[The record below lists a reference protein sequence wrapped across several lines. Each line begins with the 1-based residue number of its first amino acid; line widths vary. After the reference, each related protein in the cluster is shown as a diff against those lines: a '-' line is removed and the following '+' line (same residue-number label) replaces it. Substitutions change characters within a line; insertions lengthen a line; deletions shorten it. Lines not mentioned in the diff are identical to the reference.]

1 MNIGSILPYT
11 GSTIP
16 EGFLECDGRA
26 VSRDLYAELFDV
38 IGTTYGSG
46 DGSTTF
52 NLPNLSGR
60 VALGVGTG
68 YSIGSVGGSETHSL
82 VSSELAEHN
91 HEVPSHTHGNT
102 IAASISGMSHTIT
115 QPAFSYAQCSGSLA
129 SWNTA
134 GGLGTAACYNTR
146 STVNMTN
153 STKLAVANHAATDCT
168 MSGGVT
174 DCAAFDT
181 EDAGSSAAHNNM
193 MPYLTLTYLIYSP
206 ETVIEPGMTY
216 YNGCLPVGP
225 SGCYIVGKG

>member
-1 MNIGSILPYT
+1 MYAGSIPPSGYL
-11 GSTIP
+11 I
-16 EGFLECDGRA
+16 CDGSP
-26 VSRDLYAELFDV
+26 VSRSTYPDLFAAV
-38 IGTTYGSG
+38 GTTYGSG

-60 VALGVGTG
+60 VALGAGTG

-82 VSSELAEHN
+82 VSSELAEHS
-91 HEVPSHTHGNT
+91 HEVPSHTHDNT

-134 GGLGTAACYNTR
+134 GGLGTAACYNIR

-153 STKLAVANHAATDCT
+153 STKLAVADHAAADCT
-168 MSGGVT
+168 MSGGIT

-181 EDAGSSAAHNNM
+181 EDAGSSQAHNNM
-193 MPYLTLTYLIYSP
+193 MPYLTLTYLIYAP
-206 ETVIEPGMTY
+206 ETVYEPGMTY